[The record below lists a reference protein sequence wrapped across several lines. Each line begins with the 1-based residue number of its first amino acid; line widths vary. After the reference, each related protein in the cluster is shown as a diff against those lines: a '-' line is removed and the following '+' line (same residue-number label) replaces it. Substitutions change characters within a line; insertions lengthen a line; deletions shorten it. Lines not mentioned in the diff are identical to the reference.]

1 MTSATASFV
10 FVLLAGACREQQHHH
25 DVAVPAPLP
34 AASAT
39 ARNPVQLE
47 MQLLAAAMETGVRG
61 IGVGD
66 VRQLEHALHRVHAAK
81 GDSEA
86 ALEGGKYRPPKNP
99 ERVARFQ
106 ELDRAFHQ
114 KLEQMVAG
122 SRANDVQAVA
132 IATASALQS
141 CQGCHSEF
149 RR

>member
-25 DVAVPAPLP
+25 DEAVPAPSP
-34 AASAT
+34 VASAT
-39 ARNPVQLE
+39 ARNPLQLE
-47 MQLLAAAMETGVRG
+47 MQLLATAIETGVRG

-86 ALEGGKYRPPKNP
+86 ALESGKYRPPKNP

-106 ELDRAFHQ
+106 ELDREFHQ
-114 KLEQMVAG
+114 KLEHMVAG

-132 IATASALQS
+132 VATAGALQS
-141 CQGCHSEF
+141 CQGCHAEF

>member
-1 MTSATASFV
+1 
-10 FVLLAGACREQQHHH
+10 
-25 DVAVPAPLP
+25 
-34 AASAT
+34 
-39 ARNPVQLE
+39 
-47 MQLLAAAMETGVRG
+47 MQLLAAALETGVRG

-66 VRQLEHALHRVHAAK
+66 VRQLEQALHRVHAAK

-86 ALEGGKYRPPKNP
+86 ALESGKYRPPKNP

-106 ELDRAFHQ
+106 ELDREFHQ
-114 KLEQMVAG
+114 KLEHMVAG

-132 IATASALQS
+132 VATASALQS